1 MDKKARQVR
10 HKLFQFYLKECRPPT
25 VMELAI
31 LCILSTAEIQ
41 QILDQLEDLHHIV
54 QYKHDGRSPTPI
66 AMAHPFSHLPT
77 TFVVAQGNRRWWA
90 NCIWCALGLA
100 AMLSPLETTIMTRSG
115 SIGQELELT
124 IKNDH
129 ITCTGHGG
137 EQLNPH
143 DCRAH
148 FSIPPGKWWKDVRF
162 ACGTIQMFATKAEA
176 LEWPQK
182 YGFYSGE
189 IMTLE
194 TLWSLSKAW
203 YHDKHTYDYDRKTP
217 AEVDALFNELGMIS
231 DFWKV
236 R

>member
-1 MDKKARQVR
+1 
-10 HKLFQFYLKECRPPT
+10 
-25 VMELAI
+25 
-31 LCILSTAEIQ
+31 
-41 QILDQLEDLHHIV
+41 
-54 QYKHDGRSPTPI
+54 
-66 AMAHPFSHLPT
+66 
-77 TFVVAQGNRRWWA
+77 
-90 NCIWCALGLA
+90 
-100 AMLSPLETTIMTRSG
+100 MLSPLETTIMTRSG

-194 TLWSLSKAW
+194 TLWSLSKVG
-203 YHDKHTYDYDRKTP
+203 T
-217 AEVDALFNELGMIS
+217 
-231 DFWKV
+231 
-236 R
+236 